1 MSRMT
6 STSPTSPALPFSPV
20 NSGADLTE
28 LGEVDS
34 FPAFDVEALARVAN
48 GGTIT
53 IEGKFS
59 PQQLACMFG
68 QTELWHIAE
77 CARCGAETGTDN
89 GEPFADD
96 GERNAWAVE
105 HITATGHVVKLTM
118 ETRWWWLADSGLD
131 LALPHQT
138 AMLRLDD
145 GEWRFLCTAKPCE
158 RWNGPYEAGHQAL
171 ASFRAHTAEAA

>member
-1 MSRMT
+1 MTRMT
-6 STSPTSPALPFSPV
+6 STSPTSPALPFSPM

-28 LGEVDS
+28 LGEVDLS
-34 FPAFDVEALARVAN
+34 SI
-48 GGTIT
+48 GGQSVTM
-53 IEGKFS
+53 EFQLS
-59 PQQLACMFG
+59 PQQMACLFG

-138 AMLRLDD
+138 AMLRLAD
-145 GEWRFLCTAKPCE
+145 GEWRYLCTAKPCE
-158 RWNGPYEAGHQAL
+158 RWNGPYEAGQQAL
-171 ASFRAHTAEAA
+171 ASFRAHTAKAA